1 MSSEKTIFLLTCF
14 DSAGKETERL
24 VSAETRLQA
33 TSHAVKVNKASAADV
48 ARVMSAGGKI
58 EEAQA

>member
-14 DSAGKETERL
+14 DSEGNESERL
-24 VSAETRLQA
+24 VSAESRSAGLA
-33 TSHAVKVNKASAADV
+33 HVAKLNKASPADV
-48 ARVMSAGGKI
+48 ARVMQAGGKI